1 MTNHV
6 NGKKILPAPHGPR
19 LQRVLQFVDDNLQ
32 NPIHLRDLAAIAN
45 LSPFHFSRT
54 FRETTGRSPHR
65 FVRER
70 RLEKAKQLVVEG
82 KAELTEIAAIC
93 NFSSQAS
100 FTRAF
105 TRVVGMSPAKYRQLH
120 RTRPMEEGQ
129 S

>member
-1 MTNHV
+1 MTDHA
-6 NGKKILPAPHGPR
+6 NGKKIMPTPRGPR

-45 LSPFHFSRT
+45 LSPFHF

-93 NFSSQAS
+93 TQAS